1 MQPEAAMF
9 AKFRLALKSD
19 DGAVT
24 VDWVVLS
31 GAMVA
36 MAVIMMATMNGE
48 ASDVATEIG
57 TVLSDVEVA
66 TIGGIGYDR

>member
-1 MQPEAAMF
+1 ML
-9 AKFRLALKSD
+9 AKIRLALMSD

-24 VDWVVLS
+24 VDWVVLT
-31 GAMVA
+31 GAMAA

-48 ASDVATEIG
+48 ASDVATEIE

-66 TIGGIGYDR
+66 TIGGIGYEQ